1 VKTCKGSRRLDYDL
15 ADMAKKVFQRRLNAS
30 LCAVYED
37 ISEDEFDPTEIQL
50 AEQRK
55 PVSYYTSF
63 NPLYSFYGPG
73 SIQIQQSYLAATP
86 VFTTSFDPPPYIPVE
101 TTKDVDGWQKTNKYD
116 NYVDND
122 PPIFEE
128 DKTRFVVKK
137 EPEEDDL
144 EEESTVSDETDQ
156 QLIDEYIKTEL
167 EEEYSEVEHS
177 ECEDIVANDAI
188 VKDEPIV
195 KEEEDGNP
203 QDITDKYVKKETDSE
218 QEQLDHLS
226 GVLSNKIFDQFYL
239 VPENPV
245 SEHKTSETVNEKL
258 LSGWSDISEDESLD
272 GVTNDKSGRVES
284 DKITHLKV
292 NRNLFPNVPNINQE
306 AINLREKAEPENIVQ
321 ENRHFVHSSE
331 CDCNGH
337 GDFGSSYDNLFQR
350 IPNVSYK
357 ASNYREKKIFSKDD
371 LTQEKSNVSFKRQN
385 GPELSEIKI
394 SYSNGE
400 SRIDEHGSSSDKDN
414 FQMPDLGDE
423 PPKKREKLASYS
435 STEKFKFSETICSPS
450 RDKFETTD
458 DNISSFSYPTM
469 PYFFEEQKDILADP
483 LKNEVTPSKSSPGKI
498 RAHHLKLLNCP
509 LCTRKYWKESKLKEH
524 MKMHHAEKKI
534 KKEETDRRYEI
545 SRCPECKEQL
555 HTKVEMYVHRLTH
568 LIPEF
573 KKVKCPFCDNN
584 QYSFDGLKEHVKSVH
599 NLKDKWFCP
608 ICPVARTFTHRNSLL
623 VHISTYHFDPARE
636 APSTFPCSQCSK
648 VFSSK
653 ALLGK
658 HINNNHLGPTVTEMY
673 YKMFKCDICEKSYDK
688 LYDLKKHMKAR
699 HMNNQVSGKDEDKT
713 NSDFN
718 EKLKIHNKNLLNKLT
733 PLSGNV
739 VPQ

>member
-1 VKTCKGSRRLDYDL
+1 
-15 ADMAKKVFQRRLNAS
+15 MAKKVFQKRLNAS

-50 AEQRK
+50 AEQKK

-63 NPLYSFYGPG
+63 NPLYSFYGTG
-73 SIQIQQSYLAATP
+73 SIQVQQNYFASNP
-86 VFTTSFDPPPYIPVE
+86 VFATSFSPPPYVPLE
-101 TTKDVDGWQKTNKYD
+101 ATEDVDKWQKTNNYD
-116 NYVDND
+116 DRVETDAPTFEND
-122 PPIFEE
+122 
-128 DKTRFVVKK
+128 KSFVVKK
-137 EPEEDDL
+137 EPEDDL
-144 EEESTVSDETDQ
+144 EEESTVSDNTEQ

-177 ECEDIVANDAI
+177 ECEDFVANDAI

-195 KEEEDGNP
+195 KEEEEEDEAT
-203 QDITDKYVKKETDSE
+203 DITEKYVKKEVDSE
-218 QEQLDHLS
+218 HEDLS
-226 GVLSNKIFDQFYL
+226 EAVSNKIFDKFYA
-239 VPENPV
+239 VPENLV
-245 SEHKTSETVNEKL
+245 SEPKKSETEDEKIL
-258 LSGWSDISEDESLD
+258 TEWSDISEDEALD
-272 GVTNDKSGRVES
+272 GVTNDKCVSV
-284 DKITHLKV
+284 KNALKV
-292 NRNLFPNVPNINQE
+292 NRNLFPNAPNISQG
-306 AINLREKAEPENIVQ
+306 AINLSEKAEAENIVQ
-321 ENRHFVHSSE
+321 KNRHFVHSSE

-337 GDFGSSYDNLFQR
+337 GNIESSYDNLYQR

-357 ASNYREKKIFSKDD
+357 ASSYREKKILSGDD
-371 LTQEKSNVSFKRQN
+371 LNQEKSNVPFKNQIWDD
-385 GPELSEIKI
+385 ESSEKKI
-394 SYSNGE
+394 THTNDE
-400 SRIDEHGSSSDKDN
+400 SRVLKYGLSSNNDD
-414 FQMPDLGDE
+414 FQSTDLGEE
-423 PPKKREKLASYS
+423 PPKKREKLANYS
-435 STEKFKFSETICSPS
+435 SKENLQYTETYCGPS
-450 RDKFETTD
+450 MDNLEETTG
-458 DNISSFSYPTM
+458 SSMSNDKKMFSYPSM
-469 PYFFEEQKDILADP
+469 PYFFEESKDLLADP
-483 LKNEVTPSKSSPGKI
+483 QKNEVTPSKTSPGKI
-498 RAHHLKLLNCP
+498 RAHHVKLLNCP
-509 LCTRKYWKESKLKEH
+509 HCTRKYWKESKLKEH
-524 MKMHHAEKKI
+524 MKMHHAERKI
-534 KKEETDRRYEI
+534 KKEEIDRRYEI